1 MTLFLTSSV
10 PRWVWG
16 LAVGVP
22 VAAALAYI
30 LFGPEAEGGEAKKVA
45 KKKKKAAEVVK
56 EEVKTEAPAPAS
68 EKVTDG
74 NDQLSRR

>member
-1 MTLFLTSSV
+1 M
-10 PRWVWG
+10 
-16 LAVGVP
+16 GVP

-56 EEVKTEAPAPAS
+56 EEVKTEAPVPSS
-68 EKVTDG
+68 EKVTG
-74 NDQLSRR
+74 SNGTVVKKTIISVQNVN